1 MQDINS
7 LILVGR
13 LTRDIDVKY
22 SQGGKAIGTTS
33 IAVNRSVKNGEQWV
47 DEASFFDITLF
58 GKTAENLKP
67 YLVKGK
73 QVVIKGSLKQDRW
86 NDKETGKQKS
96 KISIV
101 TDDIQLLGGKSD
113 SSKPASSEFPE
124 DIPYSQPS
132 NGIQDKVPF

>member
-13 LTRDIDVKY
+13 LTRDLEVKY
-22 SQGGKAIGTTS
+22 HQDGSTIGTTA
-33 IAVNRSVKNGEQWV
+33 IAVNRSVKHGDKWE

-58 GKTAENLKP
+58 GKTAENLKQ

-73 QVVIKGSLKQDRW
+73 QVAIKGALKQDRW

-101 TDDIQLLGGKSD
+101 TEDIQLLGGKSD

-124 DIPYSQPS
+124 DIPYSQTAS
-132 NGIQDKVPF
+132 GIPDKVPF